1 MEFLHIIKGDIK
13 NIVTREQFERIY
25 KPQGWEIEDAT
36 ETTEEDNIK
45 NFNLVQRHKRKH
57 FDDGLIKDE

>member
-25 KPQGWEIEDAT
+25 KPQGWEIEDAI
-36 ETTEEDNIK
+36 ETTEEDKIK
-45 NFNLVQRHKRKH
+45 NFNLVQRHKRKY

>member
-25 KPQGWEIEDAT
+25 KPQGWEIEDAI
-36 ETTEEDNIK
+36 ETTEEDKIK
-45 NFNLVQRHKRKH
+45 NLNLIQRRKRKY